1 MGKQRKL
8 FTDEQIDMA
17 NNVNILEY
25 ARRADYPIEEITP
38 KEFKI
43 PKHGGL
49 RIDGNGHKWNCFS
62 AQKGGEAVYGGGPI
76 QFVMYM
82 EKKSWVEAVKQLL
95 GLPAV
100 SDLSQRSLY
109 RPPQKDEEEKG
120 ELVLPEKNNTY
131 KHVFAYLINTRKIDK
146 DIVASLVKQKKLYE
160 NSHRSCVFVGYDHEG
175 AAKYASVRSTN
186 TTGSSYR
193 GDVANSNK
201 TWAFRM
207 EGTSQTIR
215 VFEAPIDA
223 LSYATFFKHYGI
235 DNKDHMLA
243 LGCLGDAALEQY
255 LKDHP
260 EIKQIIFCVDN
271 DKWGHQAVE
280 RWTDKYKS
288 DYSVAYHFPKGKDWN
303 EDLISFIKEMERR
316 EVAEPDQIEE
326 AEL

>member
-1 MGKQRKL
+1 MGKRKL
-8 FTDEQIDMA
+8 FTDEQVDMA
-17 NNVNILEY
+17 NNINILEY
-25 ARRADYPIEEITP
+25 ARQAGYPIEQISP

-43 PKHGGL
+43 PKQGGL
-49 RIDGNGHKWNCFS
+49 RIDGNGHRWNCFS
-62 AQKGGEAVYGGGPI
+62 TKTGGGPI

-95 GLPAV
+95 GLSATLD
-100 SDLSQRSLY
+100 SAQSLY
-109 RPPQKDEEEKG
+109 RPPQKPEVEKG

-146 DIVASLVKQKKLYE
+146 DIVSFMVKQKKLYE
-160 NSHRSCVFVGYDHEG
+160 NSHRSCVFVGYDQDG
-175 AAKYASVRSTN
+175 VAKYASVRSTN
-186 TTGSSYR
+186 TMGSSYR
-193 GDVANSNK
+193 GDVANSDK

-207 EGTSQTIR
+207 DGTSDTIR

-223 LSYATFFKHYGI
+223 LSYATFFKQYGI
-235 DNKDHMLA
+235 ENHDHMLA
-243 LGCLGDAALEQY
+243 LGCLGDVALEQY

-288 DYSVAYHFPKGKDWN
+288 DYSIAHHFPKGKDWN
-303 EDLISFIKEMERR
+303 EDLISFFKEMESR
-316 EVAEPDQIEE
+316 EVDLELDQAEE